1 MKDTTM
7 TNKLED
13 LGLEIKIYVSDA
25 DGSRTIQI
33 DTGENHTNDS
43 LRIYVND
50 AAVFYTSDVNN
61 VEGMYGSDAEI
72 A

>member
-1 MKDTTM
+1 MSM

-13 LGLEIKIYVSDA
+13 LGVEIQVFVSDA

-33 DTGENHTNDS
+33 DTGENHTKDS

-61 VEGMYGSDAEI
+61 IEGVYGPDAEI